1 MNMNT
6 VQAIIHDDIIT
17 NSRLAKFEDYEMPD
31 LQEFLDR
38 YNITEQEL
46 KDYIEQMNN
55 YAKKFNDYDEEGNL
69 VLEIK

>member
-38 YNITEQEL
+38 YNVTEQEL